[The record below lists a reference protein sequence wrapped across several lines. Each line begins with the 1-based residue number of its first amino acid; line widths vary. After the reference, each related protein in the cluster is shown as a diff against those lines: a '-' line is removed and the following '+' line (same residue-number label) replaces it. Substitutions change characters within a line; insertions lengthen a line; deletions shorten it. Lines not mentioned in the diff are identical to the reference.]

1 MGAYSQMPVFVP
13 QKSMLLSLVL
23 TFFFGPLGM
32 FYSTILGGLV
42 MLVAYVVI
50 GILTLG
56 WGLAVLHPV
65 AMAWGAWAV
74 HEYNGRA
81 ARRAVY

>member
-1 MGAYSQMPVFVP
+1 MSAYPQIPVYVP
-13 QKSMLLSLVL
+13 QKSIILSLVL

-32 FYSTILGGLV
+32 LYSTVIGALI

-56 WGLAVLHPV
+56 WGIAVLHPI
-65 AMAWGAWAV
+65 AMIWGAWAV
-74 HEYNGRA
+74 HTHNENRL
-81 ARRAVY
+81 RRAF

>member
-1 MGAYSQMPVFVP
+1 MSAFPPVTMYVR

-23 TFFFGPLGM
+23 TFFFGPFGM
-32 FYSTILGGLV
+32 FYSTILGGFV
-42 MLVAYVVI
+42 MLAAYLIV
-50 GILTLG
+50 GIVTLG

-74 HEYNGRA
+74 HAYNESQF
-81 ARRAVY
+81 RRTF

>member
-1 MGAYSQMPVFVP
+1 MSAYPNIPVYVP
-13 QKSMLLSLVL
+13 QKSMILSLVL

-32 FYSTILGGLV
+32 LYSTILGGLI

-56 WGLAVLHPV
+56 WGIAVLHPI

-74 HEYNGRA
+74 HAHNECRL
-81 ARRAVY
+81 RRAF

>member
-1 MGAYSQMPVFVP
+1 MSAYPQSSIYVP
-13 QKSMLLSLVL
+13 QKSMVLSLVL

-32 FYSTILGGLV
+32 LYSTMIGAII

-56 WGLAVLHPV
+56 WGLAVLHPI
-65 AMAWGAWAV
+65 AMIWGAWAT
-74 HEYNGRA
+74 HEYNQ
-81 ARRAVY
+81 RRLRGAY

>member
-1 MGAYSQMPVFVP
+1 MSAYPQIPVYIP
-13 QKSMLLSLVL
+13 QKSMILSLVL

-32 FYSTILGGLV
+32 LYSTVIGALI

-56 WGLAVLHPV
+56 WGIAVLHPI

-74 HEYNGRA
+74 HTHNENRL
-81 ARRAVY
+81 RRAF